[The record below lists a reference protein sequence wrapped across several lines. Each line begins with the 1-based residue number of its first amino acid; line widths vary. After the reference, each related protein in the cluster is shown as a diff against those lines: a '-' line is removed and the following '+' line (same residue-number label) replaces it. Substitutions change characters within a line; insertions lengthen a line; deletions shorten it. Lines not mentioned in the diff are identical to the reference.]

1 MAVIEVNGC
10 LINDSISN
18 FHCLQHGKLD
28 GATVGKI
35 VALTKQFETTADPSL
50 VVEILSIAGNG
61 SILFPLRFAFDVAR
75 KNARASKIFADTVDV
90 FPADFD
96 RVKSYLH
103 QTDLPRTTHP
113 YVRRILHSLFFST
126 TLSSI
131 SGISEEF
138 WTNFVLQFKNPDTQW
153 KSTLNFNE
161 QHKRG
166 FSKLAEYLN
175 ANFPTSCGY
184 DKPVKVKRRAAVGR
198 KTGKSIE
205 SITNPPP
212 NLVKWVEILTEYRS
226 GPRLA
231 KTTKYSNNAFLNF
244 ASWLDFYPDEARSDP
259 EVFLSSPRTSPSWVD
274 HVVKCGGGTL
284 MGKMVPIVNYMTDMV
299 DWFIEENMVV
309 VEGEDRISY
318 GHALLTN
325 LEKKQFENRAKA
337 VSAGK
342 PTQTTSAFLPR
353 RLVKIVQQIL
363 TEDNWAWP
371 KLQQADYVTINVN
384 GNAKQVWNPVV
395 AYLIYT
401 LTELPWRKIQ
411 VKCLDSG
418 EGDALRYNVKSDTW
432 VKNRSAGAS
441 YWENEITAKR
451 KARGI
456 LNSEH
461 NDFCFYVS
469 TNKTSDRQ
477 HGFGE
482 MSGYYV
488 PWKYTPM
495 IKIFDE
501 LRRWQEKHNPLPVP
515 TPYSDVMSSMGA
527 DAPPQKVVEQ
537 IPDRFYLFRDMNG
550 AENRVSPPTDNRIYS
565 FWRLLMDELEKRL
578 RDRGDETII
587 IKSRNTSGGPATTFY
602 PVHGLRVSGLTAF
615 AEAGVPIEILSKLV
629 AGHASI
635 LMTIYYLKYTSSH
648 VTDLLDEARLRIEA
662 NASKE
667 FVRHLREMNF
677 QQASKLAVAN
687 ESYTLEKV
695 AEGKIQT
702 ELFHD
707 TGLGIC
713 PFAGSRCGDG
723 IDLGNGRTEAVPGG
737 AKNCLRCRHFITGEP
752 WLVPLVLHQQKL
764 SADSQSLSQKHND
777 DSEHL
782 DSLET
787 ERARICKSK
796 GIAAV
801 PLELNRA
808 ISQLESTVERDA
820 ENLDFMLNTM
830 HAADRLIEGIKK
842 LQSST
847 DDQDLPILVS
857 ETPFRFGE
865 YREGTRFELIDSV
878 LQGSRIYPILRD
890 EGFELERER
899 YIDAIL
905 YHNSLTPLSMM
916 TLTKE
921 QKKRAADAASEWLLR
936 KVGACETELLISGA
950 QTLQELGFEHRD
962 IQVEIKKATLSIE
975 DHSD

>member
-1 MAVIEVNGC
+1 
-10 LINDSISN
+10 
-18 FHCLQHGKLD
+18 
-28 GATVGKI
+28 
-35 VALTKQFETTADPSL
+35 
-50 VVEILSIAGNG
+50 
-61 SILFPLRFAFDVAR
+61 
-75 KNARASKIFADTVDV
+75 
-90 FPADFD
+90 
-96 RVKSYLH
+96 
-103 QTDLPRTTHP
+103 
-113 YVRRILHSLFFST
+113 
-126 TLSSI
+126 
-131 SGISEEF
+131 
-138 WTNFVLQFKNPDTQW
+138 
-153 KSTLNFNE
+153 
-161 QHKRG
+161 
-166 FSKLAEYLN
+166 
-175 ANFPTSCGY
+175 
-184 DKPVKVKRRAAVGR
+184 
-198 KTGKSIE
+198 
-205 SITNPPP
+205 
-212 NLVKWVEILTEYRS
+212 
-226 GPRLA
+226 
-231 KTTKYSNNAFLNF
+231 
-244 ASWLDFYPDEARSDP
+244 
-259 EVFLSSPRTSPSWVD
+259 
-274 HVVKCGGGTL
+274 
-284 MGKMVPIVNYMTDMV
+284 
-299 DWFIEENMVV
+299 
-309 VEGEDRISY
+309 
-318 GHALLTN
+318 
-325 LEKKQFENRAKA
+325 
-337 VSAGK
+337 
-342 PTQTTSAFLPR
+342 
-353 RLVKIVQQIL
+353 
-363 TEDNWAWP
+363 
-371 KLQQADYVTINVN
+371 
-384 GNAKQVWNPVV
+384 
-395 AYLIYT
+395 
-401 LTELPWRKIQ
+401 
-411 VKCLDSG
+411 
-418 EGDALRYNVKSDTW
+418 
-432 VKNRSAGAS
+432 
-441 YWENEITAKR
+441 
-451 KARGI
+451 
-456 LNSEH
+456 
-461 NDFCFYVS
+461 
-469 TNKTSDRQ
+469 
-477 HGFGE
+477 
-482 MSGYYV
+482 
-488 PWKYTPM
+488 
-495 IKIFDE
+495 
-501 LRRWQEKHNPLPVP
+501 
-515 TPYSDVMSSMGA
+515 
-527 DAPPQKVVEQ
+527 
-537 IPDRFYLFRDMNG
+537 
-550 AENRVSPPTDNRIYS
+550 
-565 FWRLLMDELEKRL
+565 
-578 RDRGDETII
+578 
-587 IKSRNTSGGPATTFY
+587 
-602 PVHGLRVSGLTAF
+602 LRVSGLTAF

-899 YIDAIL
+899 YIDA
-905 YHNSLTPLSMM
+905 
-916 TLTKE
+916 
-921 QKKRAADAASEWLLR
+921 ASEWLLR